1 MAGMPGLISDR
12 EGSSYSQL
20 SAAMHAFAECMVHG
34 IMWTIPF
41 FFAQRQFKKK
51 KNKNVVDVLNKVNS
65 LLVQQGLHHRK
76 ESPILG
82 GAAQRVLSWEN
93 TDSPRNG
100 DLASHDVN

>member
-20 SAAMHAFAECMVHG
+20 SAAMHAFTECMVHG

-41 FFAQRQFKKK
+41 FFLAQRQLK
-51 KNKNVVDVLNKVNS
+51 KNVVDVLNKVNS
-65 LLVQQGLHHRK
+65 LSLQTPAGFTSQERI
-76 ESPILG
+76 SDPRRS
-82 GAAQRVLSWEN
+82 GAARPQLRKHRQLK
-93 TDSPRNG
+93 NG